1 MIQIKNL
8 NKKFTLN
15 GSFVK
20 KLAAEILKS
29 INKDIDLE
37 IVFLDDRAITRLNKE
52 YKKLDRPTD
61 VLSFKLDRRE
71 FGQKGGL
78 GDIFISLDTARR
90 NAKIYSTRFEDEI
103 VLYVI
108 HGILHLFGYD
118 DETVKSRARMSKRQ
132 GAVLEG
138 LCNRENLS
146 RVLTRQ

>member
-1 MIQIKNL
+1 MIQIENL

-29 INKDIDLE
+29 IKKDIDLE
-37 IVFLDDRAITRLNKE
+37 IVFLDDRAITGLNKK
-52 YKKLDRPTD
+52 YKKEDRPTD
-61 VLSFKLDRRE
+61 VLSFRLDRKE
-71 FGQKGGL
+71 FGRKGDL

-90 NAKIYSTRFEDEI
+90 NAKFYGTRFEGEI

-118 DETVKSRARMSKRQ
+118 DGTVRDRRRMSKRQ
-132 GAVLEG
+132 GAVLEE
-138 LCNRENLS
+138 LCSRENLS
-146 RVLTRQ
+146 RVLTRR